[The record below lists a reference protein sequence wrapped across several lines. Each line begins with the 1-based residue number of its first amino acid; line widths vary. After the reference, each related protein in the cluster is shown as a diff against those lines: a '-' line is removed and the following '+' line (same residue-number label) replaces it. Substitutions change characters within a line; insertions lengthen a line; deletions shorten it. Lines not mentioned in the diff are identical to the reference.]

1 MRGPVQISPSILSA
15 DFMDLACGIR
25 QIEAGGTDWIHVDV
39 MDGHFVPNL
48 TIGPPHVRAL
58 KAMSKTPLD
67 VHLMIDN
74 PEVQIPWYVE
84 AGADLITV
92 HIEAL
97 DEAEATLAQ
106 IRQAGCKCGI
116 TLCPPTPIEA
126 VLDLVDKVDLVLVM
140 SVNPGFSGQSFM
152 PECIGRI
159 EQVVARADE
168 LGANPLIEVDG
179 GISPVT
185 APLVVAAGA
194 DVLVAGN
201 AIYRAA
207 DVATAVRDL
216 RAAGEAARA

>member
-15 DFMDLACGIR
+15 DFMDLARGIR